1 MNASS
6 LSPYALYRSLR
17 AELAA
22 VYSPSEAA
30 AVAEHYVCERLQLS
44 RAQLLASWEVLRP
57 QPLNAS
63 SNSLLVR

>member
-6 LSPYALYRSLR
+6 FSPYALFRSLR
-17 AELAA
+17 TELAT

-44 RAQLLASWEVLRP
+44 RAQLLMDSPVALTAEK
-57 QPLNAS
+57 QAK
-63 SNSLLVR
+63 